1 MERNMMR
8 FNALVGIIL
17 FCFTFSVL
25 PTTINGRFTVLNST
39 SSTFTVLFQVNTN
52 TGIDDLGGTTIVFGF
67 DTAAISFTSTPV
79 SNVDYI
85 FHNFSGGNYSS
96 ATVTKPMKNRIWVNI
111 DLPFV
116 NSNNGT
122 VISSSPQWTDVVTIN
137 FDVEN
142 PNITPGLSWLLTSSF
157 WGIYDADNTT
167 LWETGIFEG
176 NFGLVVEVDDGWN
189 TVSVPGINA
198 DGQGVNIWWPGKDPA
213 SSVFKMLGA
222 TYTPVTTTIPGE
234 GYWMKHF
241 GANVYNTG
249 DEWPEGGIQIIP
261 NDPIIAGAGWNLIGG
276 YEIVVETSSLTTT
289 PTGLI
294 SGIIYSYSDN
304 YQIATTLE
312 PGRGYFVKLN
322 GAGQINMP
330 GGIAKGSGEL
340 VEHFNEDWGR
350 IIITDNAK
358 KNFTLYAVNE
368 ETDLEFYEL
377 PPIPPE
383 DAFDIRFG
391 SGRIAE
397 NLKSENHTIE
407 MRGIAYPVTVK
418 VENLSIT
425 LQDESGNKL
434 NADLSSGEA
443 INITNESIHRLFIL
457 SDKSETPISYTL
469 EQNYPNP
476 FNPTTTIKFAVNKD
490 SNVNLSIYNVLG
502 ELVSTLVDEQMKA
515 GYYEYEFNAS
525 NLASGIYIYR
535 IKADDFVETK
545 KMVLL
550 K

>member
-1 MERNMMR
+1 M
-8 FNALVGIIL
+8 
-17 FCFTFSVL
+17 
-25 PTTINGRFTVLNST
+25 
-39 SSTFTVLFQVNTN
+39 
-52 TGIDDLGGTTIVFGF
+52 
-67 DTAAISFTSTPV
+67 
-79 SNVDYI
+79 
-85 FHNFSGGNYSS
+85 
-96 ATVTKPMKNRIWVNI
+96 
-111 DLPFV
+111 
-116 NSNNGT
+116 
-122 VISSSPQWTDVVTIN
+122 
-137 FDVEN
+137 
-142 PNITPGLSWLLTSSF
+142 
-157 WGIYDADNTT
+157 
-167 LWETGIFEG
+167 
-176 NFGLVVEVDDGWN
+176 
-189 TVSVPGINA
+189 
-198 DGQGVNIWWPGKDPA
+198 NIWWPGKDPA

-222 TYTPVTTTIPGE
+222 AYTPVTTTIPGE
-234 GYWMKHF
+234 GYWMKHI
-241 GANVYNTG
+241 GANVYDTG

-261 NDPIIAGAGWNLIGG
+261 NDPINAGAGWNLIGG
-276 YEIVVETSSLTTT
+276 YEIVVATASLTTT
-289 PTGLI
+289 PPGLI
-294 SGIIYSYSDN
+294 NGIIYTYSDN

-312 PGRGYFVKLN
+312 PGRGYFIKLN

-330 GGIAKGSGEL
+330 GGLAKVSGEL
-340 VEHFNEDWGR
+340 VEYFNEDWGR

-368 ETDLEFYEL
+368 EIDLEFYEL

-391 SGRIAE
+391 SGKIAE

-476 FNPTTTIKFAVNKD
+476 FNPTTTIKFAVTKE

-502 ELVSTLVDEQMKA
+502 ELVSTLVNEQLKT
-515 GYYEYEFNAS
+515 GYHQYEFNAS

-535 IKADDFVETK
+535 IIADDFVETK

>member
-1 MERNMMR
+1 MERNMMQ

-17 FCFTFSVL
+17 FLFTFSISA
-25 PTTINGRFTVLNST
+25 TTINGRFTVLESD
-39 SSTFTVLFQVNTN
+39 SSKFTVLFQVNTN
-52 TGIDDLGGTTIVFGF
+52 TGIDDLGGSTIVFGF
-67 DTAAISFTSTPV
+67 DTTVISFPNSPIKD
-79 SNVDYI
+79 VDYI
-85 FHNFSGGNYSS
+85 FHNFYGGNYSP
-96 ATVTKPMKNRIWVNI
+96 ATVTRPMKNRIWVNI

-122 VISSSPQWTDVVTIN
+122 VISSSPQWTDVVTLN

-142 PNITPGLSWLLTSSF
+142 PNIAPGLSWLLTSAF

-167 LWETGIFEG
+167 LWGTGVFEG
-176 NFGLVVEVDDGWN
+176 NFGLAVEINNGWN
-189 TVSVPGINA
+189 TVSVPGINP
-198 DGQGVNIWWPGKDPA
+198 DGQGVDTWWSGKVPA
-213 SSVFKMLGA
+213 SSVYKMLGG
-222 TYTPVTTTIPGE
+222 YTSVTTTIPGE
-234 GYWMKHF
+234 GYWMKHL
-241 GANVYNTG
+241 GPNVYNTG
-249 DEWPEGGIQIIP
+249 DEWPDGGIQIIP

-276 YEIVVETSSLTTT
+276 YEIAVETASLTTT
-289 PTGLI
+289 PPGLI
-294 SGIIYSYSDN
+294 TGIIYTYSDN

-312 PGRGYFVKLN
+312 PGRGYLVQLT

-330 GGIAKGSGEL
+330 GGLEKGSGEL

-358 KNFTLYAVNE
+358 KSFTLYAVNE

-397 NLKSENHTIE
+397 NLKNENQTIE
-407 MRGIAYPVTVK
+407 MRGISYPVTVK

-425 LQDESGNKL
+425 LQDESGKIL
-434 NADLSSGEA
+434 NADLKSDGS
-443 INITNESIHRLFIL
+443 IIITNESIDRLFIL
-457 SDKSETPISYTL
+457 SDKSETPILYTL
-469 EQNYPNP
+469 EQNFPNP
-476 FNPTTTIKFAVNKD
+476 FNPSTTIKFAVNKE

-502 ELVSTLVDEQMKA
+502 ELVTTLVDEQMKA

-525 NLASGIYIYR
+525 KLASGIYIYR
-535 IKADDFVETK
+535 IKANDFVEMK